1 MRFRARI
8 CRDESDTDVP
18 DQLPDELAALADQ
31 LSDDASYLAD
41 AYPARAERSLPVV
54 ARRKVRLLP
63 LAAAAAVIAVVVG
76 GGSFY
81 FNSSLSQLP
90 SPSVAV
96 KPDLPKASPIAIA
109 VETPRVEMH
118 VAPHD
123 RLATSLTMVAF
134 TSDDEVVWE
143 DPLPSNYEEMT
154 GAELEAYSGLREDQ
168 STPMESVSF

>member
-18 DQLPDELAALADQ
+18 DQLPDDLAALADQ
-31 LSDDASYLAD
+31 LSDDASYLAS
-41 AYPARAERSLPVV
+41 AYPARAECSLPVV

-63 LAAAAAVIAVVVG
+63 LAAAAALIAVVVG

-81 FNSSLSQLP
+81 FNSFPSQP
-90 SPSVAV
+90 VAV
-96 KPDLPKASPIAIA
+96 KPDLPKALPIAIA
-109 VETPRVEMH
+109 VETPRVETH
-118 VAPHD
+118 VVPHD

-134 TSDDEVVWE
+134 TSDDEIVWE

-168 STPMESVSF
+168 STPMESISF